1 MMVKSEKDALQTTDL
16 TTLWSETLIEMLHDA
31 VENDWSA
38 NALGEI
44 LFELHQKG
52 YKVKRVV
59 RKIEKKYGREAAAKL
74 VEKINH

>member
-1 MMVKSEKDALQTTDL
+1 MMGKTEKETLQTTDL

-31 VENDWSA
+31 VQNDWSA

-52 YKVKRVV
+52 YKVNRVV
-59 RKIEKKYGREAAAKL
+59 RKIEKRYGKEAAAKL
-74 VEKINH
+74 LEKIKQ